1 MFTLQTSSTVNV
13 IVQPM
18 QQQGDKRSNFDLT
31 EKQARDIRARALR
44 FVLDCYEQKKAVS
57 GRGGEDDASDEFT
70 HEERRRA

>member
-1 MFTLQTSSTVNV
+1 MNV

-44 FVLDCYEQKKAVS
+44 FVLDCYERKKAAAA
-57 GRGGEDDASDEFT
+57 GGGENYARKESKNVSRNT
-70 HEERRRA
+70 SIHSS